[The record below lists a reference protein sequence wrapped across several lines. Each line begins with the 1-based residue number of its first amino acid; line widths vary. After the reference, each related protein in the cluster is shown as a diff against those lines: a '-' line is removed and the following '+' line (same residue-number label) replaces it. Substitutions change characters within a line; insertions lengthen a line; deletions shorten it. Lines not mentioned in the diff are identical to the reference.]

1 MNEVSID
8 SVISVP
14 SVGILHRIIKYFI
27 KLKYLYRPVNI
38 LSYIKYNRLSD
49 IWNGRIVIRYSI
61 ELT

>member
-1 MNEVSID
+1 MNGVSID
-8 SVISVP
+8 SVISVL

-49 IWNGRIVIRYSI
+49 IWNGRIVIMYSI